1 MKLNISEHHFVELI
15 KKSYSL
21 DHVYLLK
28 MVEQQQDLSEFRK
41 ESMKFDSMYFS
52 LIRKGL
58 ITEDEKLT
66 IQGIELLKFIESK
79 ERKKIVKH
87 KASVQ
92 EFEDWWKAFPG
103 TDTFTHK
110 GKSFRGSRTLRQAK
124 DDCKVKFNKILLE
137 GEYTSEQLI
146 KALEYDVLQKKEMS
160 VIQNTNKLTYMQNSL
175 TYLNQRSYEAFI
187 ELIEQGIEIKESQ
200 KPTGTTDI

>member
-1 MKLNISEHHFVELI
+1 
-15 KKSYSL
+15 
-21 DHVYLLK
+21 

-87 KASVQ
+87 KASAQ
-92 EFEDWWKAFPG
+92 EFEDWWKTFPG

>member
-1 MKLNISEHHFVELI
+1 
-15 KKSYSL
+15 
-21 DHVYLLK
+21 

-87 KASVQ
+87 KASAQ

>member
-1 MKLNISEHHFVELI
+1 
-15 KKSYSL
+15 
-21 DHVYLLK
+21 

-92 EFEDWWKAFPG
+92 EFEDWWKTFPG